1 MKNKPAFPVYA
12 SKGDWH
18 QRYDG
23 MTLRDYFAAAAL
35 TGLLSNPK
43 LLVKAKH
50 KLTEVERLAAS
61 ANKSRR
67 AYEYA
72 DAMLAEHEKGQ
83 S

>member
-1 MKNKPAFPVYA
+1 MNNPEIQLVVTAEKMPYK
-12 SKGDWH
+12 
-18 QRYDG
+18 
-23 MTLRDYFAAAAL
+23 MILRDYFAAAAL

-43 LLVKAKH
+43 LLVKAKR
-50 KLTEVERLAAS
+50 KLTEVDRLAAS

-72 DAMLAEHEKGQ
+72 EAMLSEREKGQ